1 METELSL
8 QLEKF
13 IINYYANMP
22 DLMSKFGLMNRTNG
36 NCFCPFHENKNT
48 PAAHLYHD
56 ELGWCLW
63 CFAEH
68 RLYTPYDLY
77 KQYSKLN
84 TRDIANAIWNNI
96 TPTQREHLIK
106 ISGEER
112 NIFELP
118 FKKELND
125 FRKHKVNYNDFLTSL
140 LEKGEL

>member
-1 METELSL
+1 MEELTP

-13 IINYYANMP
+13 LINYHANMP
-22 DLMSKFGLMNRTNG
+22 ALMGKFGLMNRTNG

-77 KQYSKLN
+77 KQYSDLN
-84 TRDIANAIWNNI
+84 TKDIANAIWNSLSAV
-96 TPTQREHLIK
+96 QRDKLIQL
-106 ISGEER
+106 SGTER
-112 NIFELP
+112 DIKELP

-125 FRKHKVNYNDFLTSL
+125 FRKHKLNYNNLLDTL